1 MPASE
6 GQTFAETADDSLCL
20 GLIRARR
27 RGLVD
32 HAGQRTLL
40 TLPELSLTV
49 REAFSALDGTR
60 AMSPPDGW
68 RQLISALHGSGRK
81 AALAITGGGSGAVG
95 ELLRVPGGSRLL
107 IEAQV
112 PYDEQALAAFLGY
125 APAQAS
131 SAETA
136 IAMARAARER
146 AARLAPAGAEPVGL
160 GATAA
165 LVSDRPRRGEH
176 RFHIA
181 FANAAGIAHCTC
193 VLAKGRR
200 DRAAEEDIV
209 ARAIVLWLARA
220 CGVAA
225 PSPRSLFD
233 PDERYAETIVA
244 AADTLDQLLAGEFDR
259 VTVQP
264 DGQMALS
271 APRPVV
277 LFPGSFNPIHD
288 GHVLLARVAEE
299 LKQQPL
305 AFEISVTNVD
315 KPPLAGET
323 VRRRLAQFAWKSSVE
338 LTRAPTFVEKS
349 RLFPGTAFVVGA
361 DTAERLFGPRYYG
374 DDEARMHV
382 ALEEIANSGSSF
394 LVAVRL
400 DAAGRVRALKDIPVP
415 RRYADLFTEI
425 PEHRFRLD
433 TSSSEI
439 RARRQAVGNS
449 QSDP

>member
-1 MPASE
+1 MTPSDAAW
-6 GQTFAETADDSLCL
+6 Q
-20 GLIRARR
+20 
-27 RGLVD
+27 
-32 HAGQRTLL
+32 
-40 TLPELSLTV
+40 
-49 REAFSALDGTR
+49 
-60 AMSPPDGW
+60 
-68 RQLISALHGSGRK
+68 QLISTLHGSGRK

-95 ELLRVPGGSRLL
+95 ELLSVPGGSRLL
-107 IEAQV
+107 IEAQI
-112 PYDEQALAAFLGY
+112 PYDERALAAFLGF

-131 SAETA
+131 SADTA
-136 IAMARAARER
+136 IAMARTARAR
-146 AARLAPAGAEPVGL
+146 AASLVPAGADLVGL

-200 DRAAEEDIV
+200 DRAAEEDRV
-209 ARAIVLWLARA
+209 SRAIVLWLARA

-233 PDERYAETIVA
+233 ADEHYAETEVA
-244 AADTLDQLLAGEFDR
+244 SADMLDRLVAGEFDR

-264 DGQMALS
+264 DGQMMLS
-271 APRPVV
+271 APPPSV
-277 LFPGSFNPIHD
+277 LFPGSFNPMHE

-299 LKQQPL
+299 LRQLPL
-305 AFEISVTNVD
+305 AFEISITTVD

-323 VRRRLAQFAWKSSVE
+323 VRQRLAQFAWKAPVE

-349 RLFPGTAFVVGA
+349 RLFPGTTFVVGA
-361 DTAERLFGPRYYG
+361 DTAERLFGPQYYG
-374 DDEARMHV
+374 DDEARMHL
-382 ALEEIANSGSSF
+382 ALDEIANAGGSF
-394 LVAVRL
+394 LVAVRV
-400 DAAGRVRALKDIPVP
+400 DRAGHIRALSDIPVP

-439 RARRQAVGNS
+439 RARGRATGNS
-449 QSDP
+449 

>member
-1 MPASE
+1 
-6 GQTFAETADDSLCL
+6 
-20 GLIRARR
+20 
-27 RGLVD
+27 
-32 HAGQRTLL
+32 
-40 TLPELSLTV
+40 
-49 REAFSALDGTR
+49 
-60 AMSPPDGW
+60 MSPSDAAW
-68 RQLISALHGSGRK
+68 QQLISAVQGAGRK
-81 AALAITGGGSGAVG
+81 AVLAITGGGSGAVG

-112 PYDEQALAAFLGY
+112 PYDAMALEMFLGFAPEQAC
-125 APAQAS
+125 S
-131 SAETA
+131 SDTA
-136 IAMARAARER
+136 IAMARAARAR
-146 AARLAPAGAEPVGL
+146 AVRLAPADPNLVGL

-181 FANAAGIAHCTC
+181 FADAAGIAHCTC

-200 DRAAEEDIV
+200 DRAAEEDLV

-225 PSPRSLFD
+225 PSPGSLFD
-233 PDERYAETIVA
+233 ADEQYAETVVA
-244 AADTLDQLLAGEFDR
+244 PADAIQQLLAGAVDR

-264 DGQMALS
+264 DGQMMLS
-271 APRPVV
+271 APQPLV
-277 LFPGSFNPIHD
+277 LFPGSFNPMHE
-288 GHVLLARVAEE
+288 GHRLLARVAAE
-299 LKQQPL
+299 LRQQPV

-323 VRRRLAQFAWKSSVE
+323 VRHRLLQFAWKSPVE

-349 RLFPGTAFVVGA
+349 RLFPGTTFVVGV
-361 DTAERLFGPRYYG
+361 DTAERLFGAKYYG
-374 DDEARMHV
+374 DDEARMHE
-382 ALEEIANSGSSF
+382 ALEEIAGSGGSF

-400 DAAGRVRALKDIPVP
+400 DAAGRVRALNDIPVP

-425 PEHRFRLD
+425 PERRFRVD

-439 RARRQAVGNS
+439 RARGRADKN
-449 QSDP
+449 